1 MYCDREEGKYWQF
14 EEDKV
19 RQTDFCDGTVGG
31 WWGGEAEQEVDEE
44 MWDRRNQITAVTILG
59 WSSQQSLQAR
69 AVLANNPRSLF
80 SLNRKEQSKIVFWA
94 KHFKRTS
101 PCVEFNELSEESI
114 IWSDIPMLSHLETQ
128 EGSAAALL
136 SWGNTKTW
144 DVYFAARLSDWCTI
158 EAKDSHG
165 GNALMNNYFL
175 APGSKIATKCN
186 ISVHFSCTVAWKVPT
201 VKEILQ
207 MLKEKGLRMGCTR
220 CC

>member
-101 PCVEFNELSEESI
+101 PGVEFNELSEESI
-114 IWSDIPMLSHLETQ
+114 VWSDIPVLSNLETK
-128 EGSAAALL
+128 GSAAAYCWVEETQRAETAPLCSKTHMEEMLYLL
-136 SWGNTKTW
+136 NFSAPEKKIKT
-144 DVYFAARLSDWCTI
+144 RC
-158 EAKDSHG
+158 H
-165 GNALMNNYFL
+165 
-175 APGSKIATKCN
+175 
-186 ISVHFSCTVAWKVPT
+186 ISVHFTLLLVT
-201 VKEILQ
+201 Y
-207 MLKEKGLRMGCTR
+207 
-220 CC
+220 

>member
-1 MYCDREEGKYWQF
+1 
-14 EEDKV
+14 
-19 RQTDFCDGTVGG
+19 
-31 WWGGEAEQEVDEE
+31 
-44 MWDRRNQITAVTILG
+44 
-59 WSSQQSLQAR
+59 
-69 AVLANNPRSLF
+69 
-80 SLNRKEQSKIVFWA
+80 
-94 KHFKRTS
+94 
-101 PCVEFNELSEESI
+101 
-114 IWSDIPMLSHLETQ
+114 MLSHLETQ

-175 APGSKIATKCN
+175 ASGSKIATKCN

-207 MLKEKGLRMGCTR
+207 MLKEKGLRMGCTLLR
-220 CC
+220 CILHLNSAPLWNLVQQWGRKGQWNGEVPSVQNAIYQLGRTYTLKITSVLMQTYTESLAIARRETTCEVLGLVSKSLK